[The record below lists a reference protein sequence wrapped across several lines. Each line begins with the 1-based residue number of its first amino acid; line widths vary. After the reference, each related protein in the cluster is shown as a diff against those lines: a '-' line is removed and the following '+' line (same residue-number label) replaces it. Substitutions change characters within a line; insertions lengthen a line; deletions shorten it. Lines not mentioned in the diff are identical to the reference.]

1 LKKLLSAVLALAM
14 LLSLCACGGD
24 KDKAPDGSTN
34 PVSQSDSLQENI
46 TDGSDDDDAST
57 PPEKVEGDRVPV
69 GGAGGAP
76 KHVESN
82 WKVGEVDANDV
93 MNEKRL
99 PIDLTTTKM
108 TFGFGEETGPA
119 HMKMVFFA
127 DKGEYKSFEIET
139 ASNGMTMLSRFFKV
153 DEQEYF
159 FTSANL
165 DGESEEKLYKIV
177 ETADET
183 TDGDK
188 NTDGDESTAS
198 SEPVGDSSGVADED
212 FSMSPEDITSQFGGS
227 FDITDSST
235 ADNIVSCEYIGQ
247 KDGEDMFKVVTTDG
261 YEGNIYIDHET
272 GWVVGM
278 ILKATEQSTNTSAE
292 LAQLGS
298 VNIRIEYDAKDTI
311 VMDVTDAVEDDGS
324 SVMFLFAQIM
334 SLATTPDENGDFSFN
349 IPGADSSAVTDGDT
363 AGDSSAVVD
372 GDTAGDSSSTGDSSE
387 VAE

>member
-1 LKKLLSAVLALAM
+1 MKKLLSAVLALAM

-34 PVSQSDSLQENI
+34 LVSQSGSLSENI
-46 TDGSDDDDAST
+46 TDGSDDGDVST

-69 GGAGGAP
+69 GGADGAP

-108 TFGFGEETGPA
+108 TFGFGEESGPA
-119 HMKMVFFA
+119 HLKIVFFA

-139 ASNGMTMLSRFFKV
+139 AANGMTMLSRFFKV

-165 DGESEEKLYKIV
+165 DGQSEEKLYKLV

-183 TDGDK
+183 TDGDEI
-188 NTDGDESTAS
+188 TDS
-198 SEPVGDSSGVADED
+198 SEPVGDNSGVDDKD
-212 FSMSPEDITSQFGGS
+212 FSMNPEDITSQFGGS

-311 VMDVTDAVEDDGS
+311 MMDVTDAVEDDGS
-324 SVMFLFAQIM
+324 SMMFLFAQIM

-349 IPGADSSAVTDGDT
+349 IPDADSSAVTDGGTD
-363 AGDSSAVVD
+363 GDSSAVIN
-372 GDTAGDSSSTGDSSE
+372 GGAAGDSSSTGDSSE
-387 VAE
+387 VTE

>member
-1 LKKLLSAVLALAM
+1 MKKLLSAVLALAM

-34 PVSQSDSLQENI
+34 PVSQSGPLSENI
-46 TDGSDDDDAST
+46 TDVSDDGDAST

-69 GGAGGAP
+69 GGADGAP

-82 WKVGEVDANDV
+82 WKVGAVDINDV
-93 MNEKRL
+93 MSEKRL
-99 PIDLTTTKM
+99 PINLTTMKM
-108 TFGFGEETGPA
+108 TFGFGEESGPA

-139 ASNGMTMLSRFFKV
+139 ASNGMTMLSRFFEV

-165 DGESEEKLYKIV
+165 DGESEEKLYKLV

-183 TDGDK
+183 TDGD
-188 NTDGDESTAS
+188 ESTDS
-198 SEPVGDSSGVADED
+198 SEPVGDSSVVDED
-212 FSMSPEDITSQFGGS
+212 FSMNPGDITSQFGGS

-278 ILKATEQSTNTSAE
+278 ILKATEQSTKTSAE

-324 SVMFLFAQIM
+324 SMMFLFAQIM

-349 IPGADSSAVTDGDT
+349 IPGADSSTVTNGD
-363 AGDSSAVVD
+363 A
-372 GDTAGDSSSTGDSSE
+372 AGDSSSTGDSSE

>member
-1 LKKLLSAVLALAM
+1 MKKLLSAVLALAM

-24 KDKAPDGSTN
+24 KDKAHDGSTN
-34 PVSQSDSLQENI
+34 PVSQSGSLSENI
-46 TDGSDDDDAST
+46 TDGPDDGDAST

-69 GGAGGAP
+69 GGADGAP

-82 WKVGEVDANDV
+82 WEVGEVDVNDV

-108 TFGFGEETGPA
+108 TFGFGDETGPA

-139 ASNGMTMLSRFFKV
+139 ASNGMKMLSRFFQV

-165 DGESEEKLYKIV
+165 DGASEEKLYKLV

-183 TDGDK
+183 TDGDE
-188 NTDGDESTAS
+188 NTNGDESTDS

-324 SVMFLFAQIM
+324 SMMFLFAQIM

-349 IPGADSSAVTDGDT
+349 IPDSAVDGDA
-363 AGDSSAVVD
+363 AGDSSAVVG

-387 VAE
+387 VTE